1 MMRIAPK
8 PSINNIFMKA
18 ILTCT
23 DGSLYTDSVYQ
34 YTAWLAKALNA
45 EVHLLHMLDPQ
56 YNKSKAR
63 DFSGHLALGAK
74 SALLEQLVA
83 QESANAKLAQA
94 FGQAILEAGEGQL
107 RSAGIENV
115 TVEQK
120 HGKLSEAVAAFSE
133 QAAAIVLGKRGRNA
147 DFEKGH
153 LGSNLERVIRTTQ
166 QAVLVASRNFRP
178 VKQFAIAFDGSPSA
192 QAVIRYLIEH
202 QFLTDA
208 HAYLIYVGTGN
219 TTIEAA
225 IGEAARS
232 LENSGYSITVE
243 QRVGIPEKIISEI
256 AAEGAIDLLLM
267 GAYGHSPMRHLIV
280 GSTTTAM
287 IREVKIPVLLCR

>member
-1 MMRIAPK
+1 
-8 PSINNIFMKA
+8 MKA

-23 DGSLYTDSVYQ
+23 DGSLYADSVYEHS
-34 YTAWLAKALNA
+34 AWLAKALKS
-45 EVHLLHMLDPQ
+45 EVHLLHMLDPKH
-56 YNKSKAR
+56 NKSKST

-94 FGQAILEAGEGQL
+94 FGDAILEAGESQL
-107 RSAGIENV
+107 TAAGIEKV
-115 TVEQK
+115 TAEQK
-120 HGKLSEAVAAFSE
+120 HGRLSEAVAEYGA
-133 QAAAIVLGKRGRNA
+133 QAAAIVLGKRGHNA

-166 QAVLVASRNFRP
+166 QAVLVAARTFQP
-178 VKQFAIAFDGSPSA
+178 IKQFAIAFDGSPSS
-192 QAVIRYLIEH
+192 QAAIRYLIEH
-202 QFLTDA
+202 PFLTDA

-219 TTIEAA
+219 TAIEAA

-232 LENSGYSITVE
+232 LENAGYAITVE
-243 QRVGIPEKIISEI
+243 QRAGIPEKIISEI
-256 AAEGAIDLLLM
+256 AAEGAVDLLVM

>member
-1 MMRIAPK
+1 
-8 PSINNIFMKA
+8 MKA
-18 ILTCT
+18 ILSCT

-34 YTAWLAKALNA
+34 YTAWLAQALKTN
-45 EVHLLHMLDPQ
+45 VHLLHMLDPK
-56 YNKSKAR
+56 YNKSNSH

-74 SALLEQLVA
+74 SALLEKLVA

-94 FGQAILEAGEGQL
+94 YGHAILEAGESWL
-107 RSAGIENV
+107 KTAGIE
-115 TVEQK
+115 TVIAEQK
-120 HGKLSEAVAAFSE
+120 HGKLSDAVAE
-133 QAAAIVLGKRGRNA
+133 IGENIAAIVLGKRGHNA

-153 LGSNLERVIRTTQ
+153 LGSTLERVIRTTQ
-166 QAVLVASRNFRP
+166 QAVLVAARTFQP
-178 VKQFAIAFDGSPSA
+178 IKQFAIAFDGSPSA
-192 QAVIRYLIEH
+192 QAAIRYLIENPIL
-202 QFLTDA
+202 QDA

-232 LENSGYSITVE
+232 LDNAGYSITVE
-243 QRVGIPEKIISEI
+243 QRAGIPEKIISEI
-256 AAEGAIDLLLM
+256 AAEGSIDLLVM